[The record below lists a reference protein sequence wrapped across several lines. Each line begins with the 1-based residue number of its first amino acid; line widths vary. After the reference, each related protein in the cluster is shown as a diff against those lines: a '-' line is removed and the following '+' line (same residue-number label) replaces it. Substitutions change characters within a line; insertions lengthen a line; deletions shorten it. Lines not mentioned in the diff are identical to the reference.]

1 MRIKDE
7 FLKQSSVM
15 FFAMALVNVS
25 NLLYHLFMVRMLDT
39 VDFGTLNS
47 LFALLMII
55 SVPAATI
62 QSVVA
67 KYVSQL
73 QAYEDR
79 FNKAGFLIR
88 HLGVRIV
95 VTAGIALLM
104 IVAARFWISDF
115 FKLPDAQYVI
125 VLGLT
130 LTSFIIFP
138 LFQGGLQGFQ
148 KFGLMGC
155 NLVVSSGLKLFLG
168 IACVLLGYRVM
179 GAFGAVFLSSYA
191 QVLMAF
197 IFLRHSFRRISDV
210 SLVSTHSGERLADL
224 GPSGNIDLKKLYIF
238 FLPVALASVCFM
250 MLTHSDILLVKH
262 FFNPLDAGRY
272 SVASMVGKMILFLP
286 GALSIVMLPKSSKM
300 HAEKRNPINLL
311 YKSLFYSFIL
321 CGAAGTVF
329 ILFPVIPIKL
339 LSVNEVGMFIPLSR
353 LFVLSMGCFAL
364 LYVII
369 FYNISVHRMRFVYT
383 LAFSLILQTLLIC
396 LFHKTLLQVISIVA
410 LNAFSLL
417 CINLWI
423 IKRRKI

>member
-1 MRIKDE
+1 VRIKDE
-7 FLKQSSVM
+7 FIKQSGVM
-15 FFAMALVNVS
+15 FFAMALVNVF
-25 NLLYHLFMVRMLDT
+25 NLLFHLFMVRRLDT
-39 VDFGTLNS
+39 VDFGTLNA

-67 KYVSQL
+67 KYVSQF
-73 QAYEDR
+73 QAHDDR
-79 FNKAGFLIR
+79 FNKARFLIR

-95 VTAGIALLM
+95 VAAGIVLLI
-104 IVAARFWISDF
+104 IVGARFWISDF
-115 FKLPDAQYVI
+115 FNLPGSQYV
-125 VLGLT
+125 VALGLT
-130 LTSFIIFP
+130 LVSFIIFP

-148 KFGLMGC
+148 NFGLMGC

-179 GAFGAVFLSSYA
+179 GALGALFLSSYA
-191 QVLMAF
+191 QLFMGY
-197 IFLRHSFRRISDV
+197 IFLRHSFRRIKDDSFV
-210 SLVSTHSGERLADL
+210 GTHSDGRLADL
-224 GPSGNIDLKKLYIF
+224 APSENIDLKKLYTF
-238 FLPVALASVCFM
+238 FLPVTLAYVCFM

-286 GALSIVMLPKSSKM
+286 GALSAVMLPKSSKM
-300 HAEKRNPINLL
+300 HAEKRNPIKLL

-321 CGAAGTVF
+321 CGAGGAVF

-339 LSVNEVGMFIPLSR
+339 LSVKEVGMFIPLSR
-353 LFVLSMGCFAL
+353 VFVLSMGCFAL

-383 LAFSLILQTLLIC
+383 LVFSLILQIFLIC